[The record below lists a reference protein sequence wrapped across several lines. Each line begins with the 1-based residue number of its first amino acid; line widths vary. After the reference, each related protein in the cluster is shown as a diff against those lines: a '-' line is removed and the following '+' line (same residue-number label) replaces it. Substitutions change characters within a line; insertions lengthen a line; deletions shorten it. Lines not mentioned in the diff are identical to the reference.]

1 MQLSST
7 LRPKKLHVSYS
18 ETLDCDITEWELCL
32 KREKKRQIWAL
43 SAKQ

>member
-18 ETLDCDITEWELCL
+18 ETLDCDITEWELSL
-32 KREKKRQIWAL
+32 KRKKKTDLGSIG
-43 SAKQ
+43 